1 MLCLDGFRKQ
11 IKSKSG
17 RLYAST
23 LHACSL
29 FLVQRFE
36 KPVLTTS
43 GHQKMIPSHSFR
55 LRLIEGVEGGARGR
69 RAGNMLPSQDVVG
82 GRGVPDKP
90 GRKPHSLGR
99 QSVCLPVQQSQT
111 NGHPGR
117 GESRKEHHNGF
128 DKYTQRNLSPSSPP
142 KPHLHTALKRKHSGA
157 GRGT

>member
-1 MLCLDGFRKQ
+1 MLCPRGFRKQ

-43 GHQKMIPSHSFR
+43 GHQKMIPPHSFR
-55 LRLIEGVEGGARGR
+55 LHLILGG

-90 GRKPHSLGR
+90 GRKPHALGR

-117 GESRKEHHNGF
+117 GESRKEHHNGV
-128 DKYTQRNLSPSSPP
+128 DKYTQRNLFPPTSPP
-142 KPHLHTALKRKHSGA
+142 PRNLISTRH
-157 GRGT
+157 